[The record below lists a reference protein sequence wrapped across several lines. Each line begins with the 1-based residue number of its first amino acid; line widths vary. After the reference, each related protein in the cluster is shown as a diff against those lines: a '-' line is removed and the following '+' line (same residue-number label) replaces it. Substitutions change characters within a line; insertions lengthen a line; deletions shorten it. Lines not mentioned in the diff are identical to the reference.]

1 VLVRNP
7 YYPEQVSRYRLDPE
21 VVDCLCFCTKN
32 PAPMLARL
40 GELDGF
46 RQFWFVTMTP
56 YGKEIEPNVPATEEV
71 MASFRSLSEKVGLAS
86 VSWRYDPIFLTEKYN
101 LDFHINVF
109 QEMAEQLEGYV
120 DSCVISF
127 IDLYAKTRRN
137 FPQARRVTGEERAA
151 IGEAFARI
159 GAAHGIAIRSCCEGT
174 DLVRFGVDA
183 GGCMTQPVI
192 ERAIGTTLA
201 IPKNRKSPREAC
213 NCLIGN
219 DIGMYNTCAHGCVYC
234 YANYDRKSV
243 QESLARHDPDS
254 PFLIG
259 AARADDIVR
268 EAPQKSYIDGQMSL
282 FKY

>member
-1 VLVRNP
+1 
-7 YYPEQVSRYRLDPE
+7 
-21 VVDCLCFCTKN
+21 
-32 PAPMLARL
+32 
-40 GELDGF
+40 
-46 RQFWFVTMTP
+46 
-56 YGKEIEPNVPATEEV
+56 
-71 MASFRSLSEKVGLAS
+71 MAAAL
-86 VSWRYDPIFLTEKYN
+86 N
-101 LDFHINVF
+101 
-109 QEMAEQLEGYV
+109 GYV

-127 IDLYAKTRRN
+127 IDLYAKTKRN
-137 FPQARRVTGEERAA
+137 FPEARQVTRQEREM
-151 IGEAFARI
+151 IGKEFVKIGKKNGIRI
-159 GAAHGIAIRSCCEGT
+159 RTCCEGT
-174 DLVRFGVDA
+174 ELEKFGVDVA
-183 GGCMTQPVI
+183 GCMTQAVI

-201 IPKNRKSPREAC
+201 VPKRVRSPRSEC
-213 NCLIGN
+213 NCLLGH